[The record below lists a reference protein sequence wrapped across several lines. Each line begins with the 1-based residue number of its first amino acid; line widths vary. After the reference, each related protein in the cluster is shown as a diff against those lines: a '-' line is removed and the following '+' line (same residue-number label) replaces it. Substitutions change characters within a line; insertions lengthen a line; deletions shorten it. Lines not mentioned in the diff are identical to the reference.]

1 MKMGHLQQT
10 RGWVRVASVTALLW
24 KFCISPTRNS
34 RLGHYQSEALYET
47 GYLSLGMKHGSSES
61 IYFPLNIV

>member
-1 MKMGHLQQT
+1 MKTGHLQQT

-24 KFCISPTRNS
+24 KFCISPTRDS
-34 RLGHYQSEALYET
+34 MLGHYQSEELYET